1 MDLVFVAR
9 DVPAMG
15 LKTYRIVPR
24 ERPKK
29 HDTSLRIGD
38 DYLENRFFRVT
49 VNPHTGAVDEI
60 TDKETGRQWVDR
72 EAAFCVNQ
80 VIVRQ
85 PRTGEVLPHTES
97 QVQRSE
103 AGPVLSSLVV
113 KGSGPGCPQRT
124 QEITL
129 YDDVKRID
137 FATRL
142 LKDAT
147 SHQEIYVAFPFDVDK
162 PQFRFEA
169 TGAIIEPIRDQWP
182 GSNTSTYA
190 VQDWVNVRDNK
201 GGVVFCSREAPL
213 VKLGGLWPPAVSQ
226 AHHGVTSPDYGQEF
240 LRDPSRLD
248 RGHIYSYIMAVN
260 FRTNFQPVQVTD
272 ALFRHS
278 LTTHGSSSS
287 RLESGEFGR
296 AVANPLVA
304 VAIKGPQNG
313 PLSQSVSFCQ
323 LDQPNVVLRTIKAAE
338 DGDGIILRLAE
349 TAGQACT
356 VTVKLPRFKIVRAY
370 RTNLVEQNEAEPSHE
385 EHTLRVKMEAHEI
398 ATVRLRGAKCWP
410 AVSGFLHF

>member
-1 MDLVFVAR
+1 MDLVFVAK

-24 ERPKK
+24 ETPRK
-29 HDTSLRIGD
+29 HETSLSIGD
-38 DYLENRFFRVT
+38 NYLENRFFRVT
-49 VNPHTGAVDEI
+49 LDPQTGAVDEI
-60 TDKETGRQWVDR
+60 IDKETERQWVDR
-72 EAAFCVNQ
+72 EAAYRVNQ

-85 PRTGEVLPHTES
+85 PKTGDVLPHTES
-97 QVQRSE
+97 RVQRSE
-103 AGPVLSSLVV
+103 AGPILVSLVV
-113 KGSGPGCPQRT
+113 KGGGPGCPQRT

-147 SHQEIYVAFPFDVDK
+147 PHQEIYVAFPFDVDK
-162 PQFRFEA
+162 PQFSFE
-169 TGAIIEPIRDQWP
+169 GSSAIIEPIHDQWP

-190 VQDWVNVRDNK
+190 VQDWVHVRDDK

-213 VKLGGLWPPAVSQ
+213 VKLGALWPAAVSQ
-226 AHHGVTSPDYGQEF
+226 AHHGVTSPDYGEEF
-240 LRDPSRLD
+240 LRDPSRFD
-248 RGHIYSYIMAVN
+248 RGHIYSYLMAVN

-278 LTTHGSSSS
+278 LTTHGSNNS
-287 RLESGEFGR
+287 RLECGEFGR

-313 PLSQSVSFCQ
+313 TLPASASFCQ

-338 DGDGIILRLAE
+338 DGDGIIVRLAE
-349 TAGQACT
+349 TAGQACPVVIT
-356 VTVKLPRFKIVRAY
+356 LPSFKILKAS
-370 RTNLVEQNEAEPSHE
+370 RTNLVPNAVVVAIGPGLFDCF
-385 EHTLRVKMEAHEI
+385 LRRGVRRKR
-398 ATVRLRGAKCWP
+398 TV
-410 AVSGFLHF
+410 